1 MMSSTLKIR
10 KMVAS
15 SEMNSNE
22 PVIEIDNLRKSF
34 GVQAVLTD
42 VSLKL
47 FDGENLVVVGK
58 SGTGKSVLIKC
69 IVGLLTS
76 DGGTI
81 NVFRKKISGLNRKE
95 IGELRQ
101 KIGFLF
107 QSGALYDSMT
117 VKENL
122 EFPLRRIRKNL
133 TEPEIKDKVNEVL
146 ENVGLIEVLHK
157 MPSQLSGGMRKRI
170 SLARTIIVDP
180 LIMLYDEPTTGLDPV
195 TSDEIYS
202 LINKVQKKYKTS
214 SIIITHDIECA
225 RTIADRIVMLKD
237 GEVYEEG
244 KLEKFEKSK
253 DALIKS
259 FFK

>member
-1 MMSSTLKIR
+1 MKTEQTETQNISSPTKMSTETI
-10 KMVAS
+10 
-15 SEMNSNE
+15 
-22 PVIEIDNLRKSF
+22 IEISNLRKSF
-34 GVQAVLTD
+34 DTQEVLKN

-47 FDGENLVVVGK
+47 YNGENLVILGK
-58 SGTGKSVLIKC
+58 SGSGKSVLIKC
-69 IVGLLTS
+69 IVRLLNA

-81 NVFRKKISGLNRKE
+81 SVFGEKISDLKGDGLS
-95 IGELRQ
+95 ELRK

-122 EFPLRRIRKNL
+122 EFPLRRIRKELN
-133 TEPEIKDKVNEVL
+133 EKEIGEKVIEVL
-146 ENVGLIEVLHK
+146 ENVGLADALHK

-170 SLARTIIVDP
+170 SLARTIVVDP
-180 LIMLYDEPTTGLDPV
+180 RIMLYDEPTTGLDPV
-195 TSDEIYS
+195 TSDEIS
-202 LINKVQKKYKTS
+202 FLINDVQKRYKTS

-225 RTIADRIVMLKD
+225 RNTANRVIMLRD
-237 GEVYEEG
+237 GEVYMEG
-244 KLEKFEKSK
+244 KLAQFEDSK

>member
-1 MMSSTLKIR
+1 
-10 KMVAS
+10 
-15 SEMNSNE
+15 MNTTKEETEVSVKQ
-22 PVIEIDNLRKSF
+22 VIEINNLKKSF
-34 GVQAVLTD
+34 GSQDVLKD

-47 FDGENLVVVGK
+47 FNGENLVVLGK
-58 SGTGKSVLIKC
+58 SGSGKSVLIKC
-69 IVGLLTS
+69 IVRLMNP

-81 NVFRKKISGLNRKE
+81 HVLGENINALNSNHL
-95 IGELRQ
+95 GELRQ

-122 EFPLRRIRKNL
+122 EFPLRRIRKEL
-133 TEPEIKDKVNEVL
+133 SEKEISEKVMEVL
-146 ENVGLIEVLHK
+146 ENVGLADALNK

-170 SLARTIIVDP
+170 SLARTIVVDP

-195 TSDEIYS
+195 TSDEIS
-202 LINKVQKKYKTS
+202 GLINDVQKRYKTS

-225 RTIADRIVMLKD
+225 RNTADRIIMLKD
-237 GEVYEEG
+237 GEVYLEG
-244 KLEKFEKSK
+244 KLEKFGRS
-253 DALIKS
+253 DDPLIKS